1 MRLPR
6 EFGKS
11 EAGNQECKHRPGMTT
26 IPKFPDFRAGGAG
39 GGVLGFYPDPDA
51 APRALFPLLREGWRL
66 RNTKTHSRPGFG
78 IEICPSGYQGAAPS
92 RSTWIPHSR
101 SSGSAELRAPE
112 NWSKK
117 KKVGSR
123 IPASPTLAALKGK
136 LIENKEFRD
145 EFSMEF
151 TPSRDTTGATSG
163 TNLPGIPPGIL
174 HGSAW
179 NGFPWMQK
187 NPELFQAKF
196 LLWRICRMPQTLG
209 APGPTSTP
217 FN

>member
-1 MRLPR
+1 M
-6 EFGKS
+6 
-11 EAGNQECKHRPGMTT
+11 Q
-26 IPKFPDFRAGGAG
+26 
-39 GGVLGFYPDPDA
+39 GFYPDPDA
-51 APRALFPLLREGWRL
+51 APRAFFPLSREGWRL

-78 IEICPSGYQGAAPS
+78 IGICPSGYQGAAPS

-123 IPASPTLAALKGK
+123 IPASPTLAALKEK

-187 NPELFQAKF
+187 NSELSRPNSCSGGSVGCPKP
-196 LLWRICRMPQTLG
+196 LEHL
-209 APGPTSTP
+209 APSPPPLINTS
-217 FN
+217 

>member
-26 IPKFPDFRAGGAG
+26 IPKFPDFSAGGAG
-39 GGVLGFYPDPDA
+39 GGVQGFYPDPDA
-51 APRALFPLLREGWRL
+51 APRALFPLSREGWRL

-78 IEICPSGYQGAAPS
+78 IGICPSGYQGAAPS

-117 KKVGSR
+117 KKLEAEFQPLPHWQPLKENSLNTRNFGMSFPWNSLPHVTPQVPPVGQTSLE
-123 IPASPTLAALKGK
+123 SHL
-136 LIENKEFRD
+136 
-145 EFSMEF
+145 EFSM
-151 TPSRDTTGATSG
+151 DQ
-163 TNLPGIPPGIL
+163 PGMAFPGCRKIRSFPGQIPAPEDLWDAPNPWSTQPHL
-174 HGSAW
+174 HS
-179 NGFPWMQK
+179 
-187 NPELFQAKF
+187 L
-196 LLWRICRMPQTLG
+196 
-209 APGPTSTP
+209 
-217 FN
+217 